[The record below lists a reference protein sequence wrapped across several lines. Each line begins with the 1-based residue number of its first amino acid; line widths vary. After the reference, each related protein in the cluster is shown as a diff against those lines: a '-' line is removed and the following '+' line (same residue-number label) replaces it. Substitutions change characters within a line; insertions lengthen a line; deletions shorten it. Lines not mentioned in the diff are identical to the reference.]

1 MMKRLLYGIAE
12 RAPNSF
18 DYLDLEMSKE
28 EVAKSDLRGL
38 FLIGAV
44 LALLLCIRIA
54 HDQELLAPALFKMLA
69 RELGLAVLLESDLL
83 LKTCRFVISLLILHR
98 RRKARRRAYRN
109 NRRLL
114 LPLSREGSQE
124 GLLRPCLRS
133 A

>member
-44 LALLLCIRIA
+44 LALLLCVRI
-54 HDQELLAPALFKMLA
+54 
-69 RELGLAVLLESDLL
+69 LL
-83 LKTCRFVISLLILHR
+83 LLYRSRLYQMEQAARNRIHTGFTR
-98 RRKARRRAYRN
+98 RRRRFGRWMKKEVEKFERKK
-109 NRRLL
+109 
-114 LPLSREGSQE
+114 GT
-124 GLLRPCLRS
+124 
-133 A
+133 